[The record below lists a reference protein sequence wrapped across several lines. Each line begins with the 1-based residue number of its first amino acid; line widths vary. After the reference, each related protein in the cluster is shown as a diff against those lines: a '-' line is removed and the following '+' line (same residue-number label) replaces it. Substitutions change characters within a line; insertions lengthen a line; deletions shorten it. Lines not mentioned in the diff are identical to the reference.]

1 MVDTGEMRDKNGKSK
16 VDRQTRGSSQ
26 KQPLLYKRM
35 YSQKGYTEK
44 GYYIV
49 KKTVVAS
56 SSPGNMMAL
65 DLR

>member
-1 MVDTGEMRDKNGKSK
+1 MVKAKST
-16 VDRQTRGSSQ
+16 DRQEDRHKSSHYYIKGCIHKKDIQRRG
-26 KQPLLYKRM
+26 M
-35 YSQKGYTEK
+35 
-44 GYYIV
+44 YIV